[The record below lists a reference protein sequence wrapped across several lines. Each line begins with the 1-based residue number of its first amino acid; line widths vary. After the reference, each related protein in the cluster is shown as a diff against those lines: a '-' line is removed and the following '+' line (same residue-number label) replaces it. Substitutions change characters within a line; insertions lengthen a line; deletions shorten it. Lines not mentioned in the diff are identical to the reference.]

1 MKNWHLGASLRA
13 LFIGRA
19 RDLSDHR
26 LFHKISLIAVL
37 AWVGLGAD
45 GLSSSCYGP
54 EETFKALG
62 AHSAL
67 SVFVAFACVAT
78 IAIICASYRQ
88 IIELFPAGGG
98 GYLVASKLLSPAAGV
113 VSGAAL
119 LVDYV
124 LTIAISVA
132 SGADA
137 LFSVVPAAWHPW
149 KLAFACVGVA
159 LLTLLNLRGV
169 RESVMLWV
177 PVFFLFVGT
186 HALAILI
193 AVISHA
199 NVLPTIVSQTAGQ
212 VSQTHAELGMLG
224 MLGLMLKAYSMGAG
238 TYTGIEAVSNGL
250 PILREPR
257 VETGKRTMNYMGAS
271 LAITVFGL
279 LLAYLLYAVQ
289 PVEGKTLNA
298 VLFEK
303 ITAAWPG
310 DTGKWFVAVSMLSA
324 TALLFIAAQ
333 AGFLDGPRV
342 LANMALDRWFPS
354 RFATLSDRFVAQK
367 GILLMGGAALFVV
380 LVTRGAVGLLVVLYS
395 INVFITFSLSQF
407 GMVRHWWQ
415 SRATASK
422 WRRKLVINGIGLLL
436 TSFILIS
443 ICVVK
448 FAEGGWITLAVT
460 GALVAVA
467 FAIKR
472 HYTRVAQQL
481 EQLDEIV
488 NTPDVPVTGENKLSL
503 AASSDPPAER
513 GRSTVAA
520 TSSVSRQPGNGGVGA
535 VIGSSGPRPSRP
547 QRVQRVEAPVETPN
561 ASPLTNALRPEWARS
576 GQVMERGRS
585 PSAAPPNAGETDE
598 STSPSAVGPA
608 AGRDVPRSDAT
619 AANRTRS
626 DPKAKTAVFLVNGFN
641 GLGLHT
647 VLHAMRLFDGAFR
660 YFVFAQVGVVDA
672 GNFKGSSEIDRLRA
686 HVQMEC
692 ERYVEYLR
700 RSGHRAEAFTSLGPD
715 AVEEI
720 SKLAPEIAARLP
732 NAVFFAGQLV
742 FEHETVLS
750 RGLHNYTVFALQR
763 RFYLLGLPFVTL
775 PIRLARRLPPG
786 PVARPRSV

>member
-1 MKNWHLGASLRA
+1 MKNWGLGASLKA

-19 RDLSDHR
+19 RNLSDQK
-26 LFHKISLIAVL
+26 LFHKISLVAVL

-88 IIELFPAGGG
+88 IIELFPSGGG

-113 VSGAAL
+113 VSGSAL

-137 LFSVVPAAWHPW
+137 LFSVVPAAWLPW
-149 KLAFACVGVA
+149 KLSFACAGVA

-169 RESVMLWV
+169 KESVLLWV
-177 PVFFLFVGT
+177 PVFFVFVGT
-186 HALAILI
+186 HALAILF

-199 NVLPTIVSQTAGQ
+199 GLLPSIVSETSSQ
-212 VSQTHAELGMLG
+212 VSAAHSQLGWLGMLA
-224 MLGLMLKAYSMGAG
+224 LMLKAYSMGAG

-257 VETGKRTMNYMGAS
+257 VETGKRTMTYMGVS
-271 LAITVFGL
+271 LAVTVFGL

-289 PVEGKTLNA
+289 PVDGKTLNA

-303 ITAAWPG
+303 ITASWPG
-310 DTGKWFVAVSMLSA
+310 HTGPWFVTVSMLSA

-354 RFATLSDRFVAQK
+354 RFATLSDRFVTQK
-367 GILLMGGAALFVV
+367 GILLMGGSALLVL
-380 LVTRGAVGLLVVLYS
+380 LVTRGAVGLLIVLYS
-395 INVFITFSLSQF
+395 INVFITFSFSQF

-415 SRATASK
+415 SRATEPA
-422 WRRKLVINGIGLLL
+422 WRRKLAINGVGLAL
-436 TSFILIS
+436 TTFILVS

-448 FAEGGWITLAVT
+448 FAEGGWITLVVT
-460 GALVAVA
+460 GAIVALA

-472 HYTRVAQQL
+472 HYTRVGK
-481 EQLDEIV
+481 QLDRLNEIV
-488 NTPDVPVTGENKLSL
+488 EVSMPGGC
-503 AASSDPPAER
+503 
-513 GRSTVAA
+513 GRAA
-520 TSSVSRQPGNGGVGA
+520 TA
-535 VIGSSGPRPSRP
+535 VENQLAS
-547 QRVQRVEAPVETPN
+547 QREA
-561 ASPLTNALRPEWARS
+561 SHLT
-576 GQVMERGRS
+576 
-585 PSAAPPNAGETDE
+585 AAPA
-598 STSPSAVGPA
+598 
-608 AGRDVPRSDAT
+608 R
-619 AANRTRS
+619 
-626 DPKAKTAVFLVNGFN
+626 TAVFLVNGFN

-647 VLHAMRLFDGAFR
+647 LLHAMRLFDGAFR
-660 YFVFAQVGVVDA
+660 NFVFVQVGVVDA
-672 GNFKGSSEIDRLRA
+672 GNFKGASEIERLRTHIQA
-686 HVQMEC
+686 EC
-692 ERYVEYLR
+692 GRYVSYMR
-700 RSGHRAEAFTSLGPD
+700 RHGHCAEAFSTLGPD
-715 AVEEI
+715 AVEEVCKFTPAI
-720 SKLAPEIAARLP
+720 TARFP

-742 FEHETVLS
+742 FERETLLS
-750 RGLHNYTVFALQR
+750 RWLHNYTVFALQR

-775 PIRLARRLPPG
+775 PIRVTEKPAAESAACLQIA
-786 PVARPRSV
+786 